1 MSEISGMSAEV
12 LTKTLPEI
20 KKKKKNT
27 LQLSTD
33 CISTAAL
40 QMVWAL
46 QRLYVVWT
54 WDFFLL
60 D

>member
-1 MSEISGMSAEV
+1 MSAEV

-33 CISTAAL
+33 CVSTAAL